1 MSAVEAQALRAR
13 AAKCRRLAK
22 GIDSR
27 DVEKSLE
34 SLAEEY
40 ERSAEAMDPARA
52 PGPPAHPPKA
62 T

>member
-1 MSAVEAQALRAR
+1 MSAAEAQGLRAR

-27 DVEKSLE
+27 DVETSLKT
-34 SLAEEY
+34 LADEY
-40 ERSAEAMDPARA
+40 DRDADAMDPPR
-52 PGPPAHPPKA
+52 PDLPKA